1 MSTTNEEKKTFTDWL
16 RKIFSQVL
24 NNIGGFLNNLGIRPN
39 VITLFGLIGNF
50 ASAALI
56 ALGSLTWGGLLA
68 MIIWPLDA
76 LDGSMARL
84 RGEDNKYGSFID
96 STTDRYSEIAIYG
109 GLIIHF
115 IRNDQWM
122 GIILAY
128 LALTGSLMVS
138 YTRAKAESLNFTA
151 KNGWFSRAERYIVLM
166 PGIIFRRP
174 DISLGI
180 LAVMTYVTA
189 LQRFVNVRRQ
199 ARLTPTEDSLHKE

>member
-1 MSTTNEEKKTFTDWL
+1 MNTMNNEPKTFNDWL

-24 NNIGGFLNNLGIRPN
+24 NGVGGFLNNLGIRPN
-39 VITLFGLIGNF
+39 VITLFGLVGNF

-56 ALGSLTWGGLLA
+56 ALGYLTWGGLLA

-84 RGEDNKYGSFID
+84 RGEDSKYGSFID

-109 GLIIHF
+109 GLMVYY
-115 IRNDQWM
+115 IRNNLWL
-122 GIILAY
+122 GIVLTF

-138 YTRAKAESLNFTA
+138 YTRAKAESLGFSA

-174 DISLGI
+174 DISLWI
-180 LAVMTYVTA
+180 LAAMTYVTA
-189 LQRFVNVRRQ
+189 LQRFFHVRRQ
-199 ARLTPTEDSLHKE
+199 ARRNPTVKPSNKE

>member
-1 MSTTNEEKKTFTDWL
+1 MNTKNNEPKTFTDWL

-24 NNIGGFLNNLGIRPN
+24 NGVGGFLNDLGIRPN
-39 VITLFGLIGNF
+39 VITLFGLVGNF

-56 ALGSLTWGGLLA
+56 ALGYLTWGGLLA

-84 RGEDNKYGSFID
+84 RGEDSKYGSFID

-109 GLIIHF
+109 GLMVYYIK
-115 IRNDQWM
+115 NNQWL
-122 GIILAY
+122 GIVLTF

-138 YTRAKAESLNFTA
+138 YTRAKAESLGFSA

-174 DISLGI
+174 DISLWI
-180 LAVMTYVTA
+180 LAAMTYVTA
-189 LQRFVNVRRQ
+189 LQRFFHVRRQ
-199 ARLTPTEDSLHKE
+199 ARGKPTVKTSTKE

>member
-1 MSTTNEEKKTFTDWL
+1 MNTKNNEPKTFTDWL

-24 NNIGGFLNNLGIRPN
+24 NGVGGFLNNLGIRPN
-39 VITLFGLIGNF
+39 VITLFGLVGNF

-56 ALGSLTWGGLLA
+56 ALGYLTWGGLLA

-84 RGEDNKYGSFID
+84 RGEDSKYGSFID

-109 GLIIHF
+109 GLMVYY
-115 IRNDQWM
+115 IRNNLWL
-122 GIILAY
+122 GIVLTF

-138 YTRAKAESLNFTA
+138 YTRAKAESLGFSA

-174 DISLGI
+174 DISLWI
-180 LAVMTYVTA
+180 LAAMTYVTA
-189 LQRFVNVRRQ
+189 LQRFFHVRRQ
-199 ARLTPTEDSLHKE
+199 ARRNPTVKPSNKE